1 MSYRKKLMIH
11 MTRSHQVVGAI
22 YYLLAVDRQKT
33 CWETQCS
40 IADRMN
46 KLPCDPKFLDC
57 QYATSIQSQNWANI
71 TDVFTKCNDDSS
83 SVSINYGILIQ
94 AMQNGV
100 LTASFS
106 EKYFYSMWWG
116 LQQLTFV
123 FNTNF
128 IPNSL
133 SPTLSHTIIVLYCK
147 QCVHTIYYI

>member
-40 IADRMN
+40 IEDRMN

-57 QYATSIQSQNWANI
+57 QYATSIQSQNWANS

-83 SVSINYGILIQ
+83 SVSINYGIFIQ

-106 EKYFYSMWWG
+106 EKYFYSLWWG

-123 FNTNF
+123 LNTNF
-128 IPNSL
+128 IL
-133 SPTLSHTIIVLYCK
+133 
-147 QCVHTIYYI
+147 